1 MKVIAYASIGAA
13 LVATVAH
20 AGSVEPPADG
30 STLGITSDDAV
41 VSCDAQ
47 GNASAFAIRNGW
59 SIREPYFGKNTDG
72 KPMKCLALSREALSK
87 RLQGGNWHLAPVSPD
102 RPAPGG
108 SVPVVDNG
116 ALEATLASLKEQL
129 ATLQATSTGMKTK
142 DRQ

>member
-1 MKVIAYASIGAA
+1 MKLKAYASIAAA
-13 LVATVAH
+13 LVATVAQ
-20 AGSVEPPADG
+20 AGSVEPTADR

-59 SIREPYFGKNTDG
+59 SIREPYFGKHTDG
-72 KPMKCLALSREALSK
+72 KPMRCLALTREALSR
-87 RLQGGNWHLAPVSPD
+87 RLQGGNWHLAPVSPV

-116 ALEATLASLKEQL
+116 ALEATLARMKAEL
-129 ATLQATSTGMKTK
+129 AAQQAKDEGPKTES
-142 DRQ
+142 R

>member
-1 MKVIAYASIGAA
+1 MKHVGHSLMAAA
-13 LVATVAH
+13 LVATAAH
-20 AGSVEPPADG
+20 ASNIEPTKDG
-30 STLGITSDDAV
+30 ETLGITSDNAV